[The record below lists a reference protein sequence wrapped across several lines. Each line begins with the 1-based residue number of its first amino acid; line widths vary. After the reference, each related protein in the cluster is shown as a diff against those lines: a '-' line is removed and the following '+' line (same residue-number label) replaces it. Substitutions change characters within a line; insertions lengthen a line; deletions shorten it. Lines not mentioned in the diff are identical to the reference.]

1 MEPYLS
7 MYILPGES
15 QQYQQPDNK
24 SHHEEGISS
33 SLSPLQVVLRYVLMG
48 KSLWSGTQTSSTS
61 VFLVGT
67 LELIQFGHFTSP
79 QKSAFNILH

>member
-1 MEPYLS
+1 

-33 SLSPLQVVLRYVLMG
+33 SLSPLQVVLRYVLYG
-48 KSLWSGTQTSSTS
+48 EITLKWYSNKFYFCVSCRNTGTYTIW
-61 VFLVGT
+61 T
-67 LELIQFGHFTSP
+67 LHLSP
-79 QKSAFNILH
+79 EICI